1 MSKGIDIVALLEWAD
16 RQKAFKPPKK
26 SFGRKPKM
34 KEFNLV
40 DLLRQKKEE
49 ATLLENYMKEQ
60 EKLNKKDDK
69 PEKKDPSRTL
79 SFLEWYIIG
88 ALSYPLLGPL
98 YHMVV
103 K

>member
-1 MSKGIDIVALLEWAD
+1 MSKGIDLVALLEWAD
-16 RQKAFKPPKK
+16 RQKAFKQPKPK
-26 SFGRKPKM
+26 GFGRKTKV

-49 ATLLENYMKEQ
+49 ADLLEKYLKDQ
-60 EKLNKKDDK
+60 EKINKKEEKK
-69 PEKKDPSRTL
+69 PEDPKRSF